1 MGETDLPA
9 IARIY
14 NLCSFNPQLDVR
26 QPITRPAKMF
36 EGLGGQEAR
45 RTKATELDDIERD
58 LVVLELKLG
67 E

>member
-14 NLCSFNPQLDVR
+14 NSAVSRKLSGSR
-26 QPITRPAKMF
+26 S
-36 EGLGGQEAR
+36 EAR
-45 RTKATELDDIERD
+45 LSKVAELDDIERD
-58 LVVLELKLG
+58 LVVLELRLG